1 MTKKETIK
9 AAIVI
14 LVGPLGSRNR
24 YEHVVDTVQSVKHYA
39 SPESRIIIQ
48 DNSSPLS
55 LGKRLQKEFPDLLI
69 SRAPRNYGLYG
80 GLYKSESL
88 AFKYIHDNFDPEV
101 IIMMDSDALFTGYG
115 LEDDA
120 IAYLAKNP
128 NVGVMGNYLTE
139 GEGIEWPA
147 QKLRYQTGIFGWLR
161 DRERHNLFKDL
172 ADKARARGWVEGQH
186 ILGGIAIYN
195 PKLIAKLVELNL
207 LDREPLRRAFWQ
219 VDHIFSLLCVAAGM
233 DMARFHMPEQPFG
246 VVWRGMPVSPYEIV
260 YHGVKAFHST
270 RSWKDGQRSWNEDE
284 IRAFFAE
291 RRNADKVSVTPQQS
305 VVYG

>member
-14 LVGPLGSRNR
+14 LVGPLGSRNKF
-24 YEHVVDTVQSVKHYA
+24 EHVVDTVQSVKHYA
-39 SPESRIIIQ
+39 SPDSRIIIQ
-48 DNSSPLS
+48 DNSSPLN

-88 AFKYIHDNFDPEV
+88 AFKYIHDQLNPEV

-120 IAYLAKNP
+120 LAFFAKNP
-128 NVGVMGNYLTE
+128 NVGVMGNYLTD
-139 GEGIEWPA
+139 GEGIKWPA

-161 DRERHNLFKDL
+161 DRERHDLMKDL
-172 ADKARARGWVEGQH
+172 ADKARARGWVDGTH

-195 PKLIAKLVELNL
+195 PALIDKLVDLNL

-219 VDHIFSLLCVAAGM
+219 VDHLFSLLCVASGM
-233 DMARFHMPEQPFG
+233 DMARFHMPDQPFG
-246 VVWRGMPVSPYEIV
+246 VVWRGMPVSPHEIV
-260 YHGVKAFHST
+260 YHRVKAFHST
-270 RSWKDGQRSWNEDE
+270 RAWKDGQRVWNEDD
-284 IRAFFAE
+284 IRAFFAA
-291 RRNADKVSVTPQQS
+291 RRSVEVITPQPS
-305 VVYG
+305 LVNE